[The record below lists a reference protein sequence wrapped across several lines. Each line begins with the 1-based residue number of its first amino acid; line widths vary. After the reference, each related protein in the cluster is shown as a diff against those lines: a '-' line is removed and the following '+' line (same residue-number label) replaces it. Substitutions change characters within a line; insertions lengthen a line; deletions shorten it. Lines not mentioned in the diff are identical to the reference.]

1 MRFASLGSG
10 SQGNALVVEVART
23 CLMLDCGF
31 SLRETV
37 SRLARVGLDPS
48 DLRGIIVTHE
58 HADHGEG
65 VFPFA
70 RRFGVP
76 VWLTHGTLVA
86 LRETL
91 ADADEECSFNLI
103 DSQCNFPVD
112 DLLVQPITVPHD
124 AREPVQYVLSDG
136 ASRLGV
142 PTDPG
147 CQTAHVESNLS
158 GCDALVL
165 ECNYDSNASQPDRC
179 DSMCAVEQPVS
190 VRTPSRLAPSESTYW
205 TGSRASCGTVIGCT
219 SRSSTGKL
227 HCESIRLN
235 EHSSSASASVS
246 RRATSVPCVSH
257 TGTPK
262 RRANGNTPSPWS
274 ACSCV
279 TSIPRRSEGSRP
291 TRARRDTVSR
301 SEKPQSSMRHV
312 RATSTTRA
320 LPWLP
325 LPSEAKRITEAAPD
339 LRDQSAQGYFSCCC
353 SRERI
358 LRAVSEDAGSP
369 SLLRTCTSLE
379 SLRSFTKTRYCSA
392 LGSGAERQNMS
403 LARKLSFFLS
413 SASASGS
420 TYRTK

>member
-165 ECNYDSNASQPDRC
+165 ECNYDSNASQPDKFA
-179 DSMCAVEQPVS
+179 SMCAVEQPVS
-190 VRTPSRLAPSESTYW
+190 VRTPSRLAPSESTYC
-205 TGSRASCGTVIGCT
+205 TGSRASCGTVNGCT
-219 SRSSTGKL
+219 RRSPTEKPR
-227 HCESIRLN
+227 CESIRLHG
-235 EHSSSASASVS
+235 HSSGSAPVS
-246 RRATSVPCVSH
+246 RRAASVPCVSH
-257 TGTPK
+257 TGIPK
-262 RRANGNTPSPWS
+262 RFASGNTPSPWS

-279 TSIPRRSEGSRP
+279 TIIPARSEGARP

-301 SEKPQSSMRHV
+301 SENPQSSMRHV
-312 RATSTTRA
+312 RATSTTSA
-320 LPWLP
+320 LPRLP
-325 LPSEAKRITEAAPD
+325 LPSEAKRT
-339 LRDQSAQGYFSCCC
+339 
-353 SRERI
+353 
-358 LRAVSEDAGSP
+358 
-369 SLLRTCTSLE
+369 
-379 SLRSFTKTRYCSA
+379 
-392 LGSGAERQNMS
+392 LGS
-403 LARKLSFFLS
+403 
-413 SASASGS
+413 
-420 TYRTK
+420 